1 MGAVPS
7 LLLAVSTCFGG
18 GFEELA
24 VGEEVWGLAA
34 GFFDRGGQLTDG
46 GGAAGRG
53 AEEGRPPLALCCAAG
68 GRSEE
73 MKGL

>member
-24 VGEEVWGLAA
+24 VGEEVWGLDA

-46 GGAAGRG
+46 GGA
-53 AEEGRPPLALCCAAG
+53 EEGRPPPALCCAAG